1 MSPLLSNPRAPTG
14 ISRKK
19 LAELL
24 LDTHRKVLRQ
34 AENQPPRG
42 AAGAR
47 NFSLNFTCM
56 THERHTAL
64 KFEKKRPDF
73 LKFAVYG
80 TRNN

>member
-24 LDTHRKVLRQ
+24 LDTLRKVLPQ

-42 AAGAR
+42 AAGAQK
-47 NFSLNFTCM
+47 FSLKFT
-56 THERHTAL
+56 
-64 KFEKKRPDF
+64 
-73 LKFAVYG
+73 
-80 TRNN
+80 